1 MAEVPLPLRL
11 AELHTGAAPDL
22 RRPRDL
28 SLSVRP
34 LHRHKITRYLMGLV
48 K

>member
-1 MAEVPLPLRL
+1 MEEGPLPPRL
-11 AELHTGAAPDL
+11 AELHTGAALDL

-34 LHRHKITRYLMGLV
+34 LHRH
-48 K
+48 